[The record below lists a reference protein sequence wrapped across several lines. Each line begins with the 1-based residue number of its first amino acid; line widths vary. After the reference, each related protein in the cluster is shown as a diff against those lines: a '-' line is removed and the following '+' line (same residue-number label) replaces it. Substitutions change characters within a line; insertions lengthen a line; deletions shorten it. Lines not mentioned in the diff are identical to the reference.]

1 MEYMEWLISFV
12 SKPSFVGRLRK
23 RYIFKNFTFGGM
35 WRKKALLNQ
44 LQPSQLFEKQKL
56 RNKQGHIYKV
66 EIKKQFN

>member
-1 MEYMEWLISFV
+1 
-12 SKPSFVGRLRK
+12 
-23 RYIFKNFTFGGM
+23 M